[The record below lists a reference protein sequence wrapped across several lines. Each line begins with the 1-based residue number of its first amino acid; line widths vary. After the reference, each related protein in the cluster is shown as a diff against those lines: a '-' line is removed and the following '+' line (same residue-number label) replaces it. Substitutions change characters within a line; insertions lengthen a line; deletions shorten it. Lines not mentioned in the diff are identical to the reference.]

1 MHRASV
7 HAPITDRNVGD
18 SRRNK
23 LLASLP
29 HDDLARLAP
38 LLVCRAFPTGH
49 LLQEPNDPILRV
61 YFLTS
66 GTIALSVGLPDGKSQ
81 YTAIIGKEGALGL
94 SAGLGAQHA
103 QARAVVQSPITAFC
117 IPVSQFAAVCATSH
131 AVRKMLVCYGDLLLA
146 QHQRTIVC
154 NSSHY
159 LQARVCRWLLHARD
173 ATGSST
179 LVLTQQFL
187 SEILGA
193 QRTSVN
199 LELGLLHAQGLIEVQ
214 RGRIHLREPALLE
227 DRSCCCYGV
236 IGRLSN
242 PGVSDAG
249 GHADPALVER

>member
-7 HAPITDRNVGD
+7 HAPVTDRNVGD

-29 HDDLARLAP
+29 LDDLARLAP
-38 LLVCRAFPTGH
+38 LLVSRAFPSGH

-66 GTIALSVGLPDGKSQ
+66 GTVALSVALPDGRSQ
-81 YTAIIGKEGALGL
+81 YTAIIGREGALGL
-94 SAGLGAQHA
+94 SAGLGAQHT
-103 QARAVVQSPITAFC
+103 QVRAVVQSPVTAFC
-117 IPVSQFAAVCATSH
+117 ISVSQFAAVCATSY
-131 AVRKMLVCYGDLLLA
+131 AVRKMLVCYGDLVLA
-146 QHQRTIVC
+146 QHQQTIVC

-159 LQARVCRWLLHARD
+159 LQARLCRWMLHARD
-173 ATGSST
+173 ATGSPT

-187 SEILGA
+187 SKILGA

-227 DRSCCCYGV
+227 DRSCCCYGA
-236 IGRLSN
+236 IGRLVSA
-242 PGVSDAG
+242 GVSDVG
-249 GHADPALVER
+249 GHADPALMER

>member
-1 MHRASV
+1 MHRASIN
-7 HAPITDRNVGD
+7 APITDRSVVD

-23 LLASLP
+23 LLGSLP
-29 HDDLARLAP
+29 LEDLARLAP
-38 LLVCRAFPTGH
+38 LLVNRAFTSGH

-66 GTIALSVGLPDGKSQ
+66 GTIALSVALPDGSSQ
-81 YTAIIGKEGALGL
+81 YTAIIGREGALGL
-94 SAGLGAQHA
+94 SAGLGAQLA
-103 QARAVVQSPITAFC
+103 QARAVVQSPVTAFC

-131 AVRKMLVCYGDLLLA
+131 AVREMLVCYGDLLLA

-159 LQARVCRWLLHARD
+159 LQARLCRWMLHARD
-173 ATGSST
+173 ASGSPT

-187 SEILGA
+187 SKILGA

-199 LELGLLHAQGLIEVQ
+199 LELGLLHAQGLVEVQ

-227 DRSCCCYGV
+227 DRSCCCYGA
-236 IGRLSN
+236 IRRLAA
-242 PGVSDAG
+242 AG
-249 GHADPALVER
+249 AANVDDRAGPALMER

>member
-1 MHRASV
+1 MHRASI
-7 HAPITDRNVGD
+7 HAPIADRNVGD

-29 HDDLARLAP
+29 HEDLARLAP
-38 LLVCRAFPTGH
+38 LLVCRTFPSGL

-61 YFLTS
+61 YFLAS
-66 GTIALSVGLPDGKSQ
+66 GTIALSIGLPDGKSQ
-81 YTAIIGKEGALGL
+81 YTAIIGREGALGL

-103 QARAVVQSPITAFC
+103 QARAVVQSPVTAFC
-117 IPVSQFAAVCATSH
+117 IPVSQFAAVCAASH
-131 AVRKMLVCYGDLLLA
+131 AVRKMLVCYGDFMLA
-146 QHQRTIVC
+146 QHQWTIVC

-159 LQARVCRWLLHARD
+159 LQARLCRWLLHARD
-173 ATGSST
+173 ATGSLT

-199 LELGLLHAQGLIEVQ
+199 LELGVLHAQELIEVQ

-227 DRSCCCYGV
+227 DRSCCCYGA
-236 IGRLSN
+236 IRRLAN
-242 PGVSDAG
+242 PGFSDAS